1 MSTQIRIFSFNKD
14 SLSCFLYLFAKSL
27 KKEAF
32 LLQKGLS
39 QSRFNS
45 LMCFNKLFNL
55 KNRCIKQ
62 QLYTRQTDLL
72 KVNSSLLK
80 FWFAELSLVG
90 LGFRFSVQDSGS
102 SFRLNLGYSH
112 SIVLPLGVSLFLL
125 KKKKRCLVVS
135 SDLLMLRKTVY
146 QVLKLRKVNK
156 YKLKGLQLK
165 GVTFKLKPGK
175 RSK

>member
-1 MSTQIRIFSFNKD
+1 MTTLVRVVPFGKS
-14 SLSCFLYLFAKSL
+14 SLGQFLYLFVKSL
-27 KKEAF
+27 KKETF

-39 QSRFNS
+39 RSRFNS
-45 LMCFNKLFNL
+45 LICFNRFFSVNNKCN
-55 KNRCIKQ
+55 KQ
-62 QLYTRQTDLL
+62 QLYTKQANLL
-72 KVNSSLLK
+72 KLNSSLLK

-90 LGFRFSVQDSGS
+90 LGFRFSVQDLGS

-112 SIVLPLGVSLFLL
+112 SVVLPLSVKLYLL
-125 KKKKRCLVVS
+125 KKKKRCLVIS
-135 SDLLMLRKTVY
+135 SDLLMLRKLVY
-146 QVLKLRKVNK
+146 QVLKLRKVSR